1 MTLSAP
7 AVRSTAAKSKT
18 KRLDIQG
25 LRAVAVLSVIANHVF
40 GIPGGGF
47 VGVDVF
53 FVISGFVIT
62 SVMLREH
69 DQTGRINFVNFYKH
83 RVRRILPASTVTLAA
98 TVAVSMFIYLPGRV
112 HTILTDAVWAVLFA
126 GNWRF
131 ASNGTDYW
139 AKDTPTSP
147 LQHYWSLGVE
157 EQYYFVWPAV
167 VVLVLVV
174 VGSTRTSSRGRLALT
189 LAVPTAS
196 SFAWSMYET
205 AANPTSAYF
214 STTSRAWEL
223 GIGALIAIGAGA
235 FARITPRVRT
245 VLAWAGMG
253 GIAVSLMA
261 ITKESAFPAPW
272 AALPALAT
280 ALVIVAGTGGAAHG
294 IAALTNRPMNYMGDI
309 SYSLYL
315 WHFPVVV
322 LLATLIPGRGKL
334 YFLVAILATA
344 SLSLLSYYFVEQRV
358 LKSTWLSKDHGGPR
372 HDSAFDSR
380 GSKRGR
386 ARLGLFAAAIVGAL
400 ALIITVVLPSG
411 GSGPVNSAPSS
422 PTRAAPGAGM
432 NQAALTA
439 QLDAAL
445 ASTSWPELK
454 PSVDT
459 ILADSRP
466 TEDNDGCGHTDLT
479 KPDCSWD
486 TGKQKTVVVLGD
498 STGITLLP
506 TVRAALG
513 ERYNVR
519 GMTMAGCAALDIKVK
534 ADKPEFAIDCDKFKA
549 DSIKAI
555 NKLKPAMVFLSSTSE
570 ILAHLVS
577 EVAEDQ
583 AGPEWRQGT
592 ANELKALEPSGARLF
607 VVTAPPLGKPPVDC
621 ATRFS
626 TPKDC
631 EYTVPRSHVLTAQ
644 AMQEAAAAGGAAF
657 IDTRSWFCSGNECP
671 AFIGGTPLKRDNVH
685 TTRQYAVLLAG
696 VLRDTVTAAQK

>member
-7 AVRSTAAKSKT
+7 AAGSTAVKSRP

-25 LRAVAVLSVIANHVF
+25 LRAVAVLSVIANHVL
-40 GIPGGGF
+40 GLPGGGF

-69 DQTGRINFVNFYKH
+69 DETGRIDFVKFYKH

-112 HTILTDAVWAVLFA
+112 HTILTDALWAVLFA

-139 AKDTPTSP
+139 AKDTPVSP

-167 VVLVLVV
+167 VAVVLAV
-174 VGSTRTSSRGRLALT
+174 VGAARSPRRGPLALT
-189 LAVPTAS
+189 LAVLTAA
-196 SFAWSMYET
+196 SFGWSVYET
-205 AANPTSAYF
+205 AANPTAAYF
-214 STTSRAWEL
+214 STPSRAWEL
-223 GIGALIAIGAGA
+223 GIGAMTAIAAGTFALIP
-235 FARITPRVRT
+235 PRVRA
-245 VLAWAGMG
+245 VLACAGMA
-253 GIAVSLMA
+253 GIAVSLIV

-272 AALPALAT
+272 ATLPAVAT
-280 ALVIVAGTGGAAHG
+280 ALVIVAGTGGPAPG
-294 IAALTNRPMNYMGDI
+294 TSILTNRAMNYVGDL

-322 LLATLIPGRGKL
+322 LLAALMAGKGL
-334 YFLVAILATA
+334 LFYLAAVSATA
-344 SLSLLSYYFVEQRV
+344 ALSLLSYYFVEQRV
-358 LKSTWLSKDHGGPR
+358 LKSAWLSNAPGQSR
-372 HDSAFDSR
+372 HHSAR
-380 GSKRGR
+380 GSARRR
-386 ARLGLFAAAIVGAL
+386 AHVGFFTVAAVGTL
-400 ALIITVVLPSG
+400 ALTITVLLPSG
-411 GSGPVNSAPSS
+411 GSGPVNADPSS
-422 PTRAAPGAGM
+422 SSRTAPGPGM
-432 NQAALTA
+432 TQPELTA

-445 ASTSWPELK
+445 ARTTWPDLK

-459 ILADSRP
+459 ILADTRP
-466 TEDNDGCGHTDLT
+466 TEDNDGCGRTDLA

-486 TGKQKTVVVLGD
+486 TGKPQTVVVLGD

-513 ERYNVR
+513 EKYNVR
-519 GMTMAGCAALDIKVK
+519 GMTMAGCAALDIQVK
-534 ADKPEFAIDCDKFKA
+534 ADKPQFAVDCDKFKA
-549 DSIKAI
+549 SSIEAI
-555 NKLKPAMVFLSSTSE
+555 NELKPAMVFLSSTSE

-592 ANELKALEPSGARLF
+592 ANELRALQPSGARLF

-631 EYTVPRSHVLTAQ
+631 EYTVPRSHILTAQ
-644 AMQEAAAAGGAAF
+644 AMRDAAAESGATF
-657 IDTRSWFCSGNECP
+657 IDTKSWFCSEDECP
-671 AFIGGTPLKRDNVH
+671 AFIGDTPLKRDNVH

-696 VLRDTVTAAQK
+696 VLRDAVAAAKK